1 MGNDTKPAASIAA
14 LEAKVTNLESR
25 LVELEH
31 RLLGIVVM
39 GGPDAVAEFLKAHP
53 EHADVAAA
61 MKAEWEADRTE
72 RQRQRDA
79 RRVGVNHPTVATM
92 RAELGN
98 EATEGA
104 NAA

>member
-1 MGNDTKPAASIAA
+1 MGDENHNDTGAELAA
-14 LEAKVTNLESR
+14 LRAKVANLESR
-25 LVELEH
+25 LVELEHH

-61 MKAEWEADRTE
+61 MKAEWEAERAE
-72 RQRQRDA
+72 RQRQR
-79 RRVGVNHPTVATM
+79 VGHPTVATM